1 MSRRPAPSQVHRK
14 GSILLKYMLAFGAT
28 LAAAAAITVGL
39 TASPARAATSSTTY
53 VLKAALDAKSEVPAP
68 KDAVHAKGLFTGRL
82 TLAGKKS
89 RLTWRLRFSNL
100 SGRAVSAEL
109 HFGRAGKTGGVA
121 LPLCHP
127 CQVGAS
133 GAYTG
138 AYVAST
144 TFRKPLLHKGM
155 YVTVTTRLNR
165 KGEIRGQI
173 TATPA

>member
-1 MSRRPAPSQVHRK
+1 
-14 GSILLKYMLAFGAT
+14 LTKYMLAVAVA
-28 LAAAAAITVGL
+28 LAPPAAAMAVL
-39 TASPARAATSSTTY
+39 TATPAGAANSSTTY
-53 VLKAALDAKSEVPAP
+53 VLKATLDTKHEVPAP
-68 KDAVHAKGLFTGRL
+68 KDAIHAKGVFTGKL

-89 RLTWRLRFSNL
+89 RFTWRLRFSNL
-100 SGRAVSAEL
+100 SGRAVSADL

-127 CQVGAS
+127 CLVGAS

-138 AYVAST
+138 AYVASA

-155 YVTVTTRLNR
+155 YVTVRTRLNR